1 MTEHERLIEVLNK
14 QSYPSPLLCD
24 KNCKYAHLPTCYPE
38 RVADH
43 LLANKCHIL
52 PCDIGDTVYTNCR
65 MQGWYFRE
73 KDKPYAAKIV
83 FIGLN
88 GVDNFMN
95 VDLPL
100 PVAPIMPSLP
110 PFFSE
115 TEIFL
120 RLSFLPRYENET
132 LSNEI

>member
-1 MTEHERLIEVLNK
+1 MTERERFIGLLNK
-14 QSYPSPLLCD
+14 QSCPSPLLCD
-24 KNCKYAHLPTCYPE
+24 KNCKYSHLESCYAE

-43 LLANKCHIL
+43 LLVNKCHSL

-73 KDKPYAAKIV
+73 KDKPYEAKIV

-95 VDLPL
+95 VDFGNGHMLQF
-100 PVAPIMPSLP
+100 
-110 PFFSE
+110 PFSQIGEMVFL
-115 TEIFL
+115 TEEEAL
-120 RLSFLPRYENET
+120 KVRDSK
-132 LSNEI
+132 

>member
-1 MTEHERLIEVLNK
+1 MTERERLIELLNK
-14 QSYPSPLLCD
+14 QSCPSPLLCD
-24 KNCKYAHLPTCYPE
+24 KNCKYAHLESCYAD

-43 LLANKCHIL
+43 LIANKCHSL
-52 PCDIGDTVYTNCR
+52 PCDIGDTVYTNCS

-95 VDLPL
+95 VDFGNGHMMQFP
-100 PVAPIMPSLP
+100 
-110 PFFSE
+110 FSE
-115 TEIFL
+115 IGKTVFLTEEEAL
-120 RLSFLPRYENET
+120 KGGVQE
-132 LSNEI
+132 